1 MTTAAPDTARH
12 RALADPRRASI
23 VAELEGASA
32 GLAASELA
40 HRLCLHENTIRWH
53 LGVLMDAELVRSD
66 REPRDTPGRPRIL
79 YSLAGESL
87 LEPGHSRVLAAV
99 LAGQG
104 FDPEVADD
112 RLILRRCP
120 FRELAEENRR
130 ICSVHR
136 EMIDGTLRELG
147 SPLAVS
153 RLEIPA
159 APSACIAHLAP
170 VRG

>member
-1 MTTAAPDTARH
+1 LTGAVDTLRH
-12 RALADPRRASI
+12 RALADPTRAAI
-23 VAELEGASA
+23 VTELEEAPEGLGAF
-32 GLAASELA
+32 ELA
-40 HRLCLHENTIRWH
+40 RRLGLHENTIRWH
-53 LGVLMDAELVRSD
+53 LGVLIDAELVCSD
-66 REPRDTPGRPRIL
+66 PERRHTPGRPRIL
-79 YSLAGESL
+79 YALAGRESL
-87 LEPGHSRVLAAV
+87 LEPGQSRVLAAV

-120 FRELAEENRR
+120 FRELAAENRH

-153 RLEIPA
+153 RLDIGATPT
-159 APSACIAHLAP
+159 ACIAHLAA

>member
-1 MTTAAPDTARH
+1 LTAGVDTLRH
-12 RALADPRRASI
+12 RALADATRAAI
-23 VAELEGASA
+23 VTELEEAPK
-32 GLAASELA
+32 GLGASELA
-40 HRLCLHENTIRWH
+40 RRLGLHENTIRWH

-66 REPRDTPGRPRIL
+66 PEPRETPGRRRIL
-79 YSLAGESL
+79 YSLAHRESG
-87 LEPGHSRVLAAV
+87 LEPGQGRVLAAV

-120 FRELAEENRR
+120 FREIAVGDRR
-130 ICSVHR
+130 ICAVHR
-136 EMIDGTLRELG
+136 DMIDGTLRELG

-153 RLEIPA
+153 ELEIFA
-159 APSACIAHLAP
+159 TPSACVAHLAA